1 MIVAVDDMITIG
13 DFSSRCG
20 LSPKVLRAYAEAGV
34 LVPALVDPTSG
45 YRYYELAQLDQAE
58 TVRLLRRAGVG
69 LADIGKFLAVPSADA
84 VDGWE
89 RSLTAEALSRR
100 EALAEVRCRLGVGP
114 ERTRGATAFEVCS
127 VRDLAEIRAVFDLA
141 GAQLPD
147 PIDSGDHR
155 INDLVER
162 SSVDQQ
168 LMVVASSEGTVV
180 GGALAFRTDDG
191 AVTLRIIGV
200 IPEFRHRG
208 IGRRLV
214 ERVEAEARRL
224 GAHAVALGSDEA
236 VGFWY
241 HLGYTPNLLFQW
253 VYDADLYETE
263 ADAMLRGPLAGLR
276 FWHSSFNGIAQL
288 FVELDEPRLDL
299 RHQVR
304 EAVTGCHVGFMMLK
318 RFTDRPPP

>member
-1 MIVAVDDMITIG
+1 MIVAVEDMITIG

-20 LSPKVLRAYAEAGV
+20 LSPKVLRTYAEAGV
-34 LVPALVDPTSG
+34 LVPAVVDATSG
-45 YRYYELAQLDQAE
+45 YRYYALAQLEQAD

-69 LADIGKFLAVPSADA
+69 LADIAQFLAEPSADA

-89 RSLTAEALSRR
+89 RSLTGETLSRR

-114 ERTRGATAFEVCS
+114 ERTRGATAIEVRS
-127 VRDLAEIRAVFDLA
+127 VRDLAQLRAVFDLA
-141 GAQLPD
+141 GAQLPE

-155 INDLVER
+155 IHDLVER
-162 SSVDQQ
+162 FEADRPV
-168 LMVVASSEGTVV
+168 MVVASAEGTSV
-180 GGALAFRTDDG
+180 GGALAFRNDNGT
-191 AVTLRIIGV
+191 VTLRIIGV
-200 IPEFRHRG
+200 IPSFRHRG

-224 GAHAVALGSDEA
+224 GAHCVALGTDEA
-236 VGFWY
+236 IGFWY

-263 ADAMLRGPLAGLR
+263 TDAMLTGPLAGLH
-276 FWHSSFNGIAQL
+276 FWRSSFNDIPQL

-304 EAVTGCHVGFMMLK
+304 EAVTGCHVGFMMSK
-318 RFTDRPPP
+318 RFTDRR

>member
-1 MIVAVDDMITIG
+1 MIVVVDDMITIG

-20 LSPKVLRAYAEAGV
+20 LSPKVLRTYAEAGV

-45 YRYYELAQLDQAE
+45 YRYYELAQVEQAD

-69 LADIGKFLAVPSADA
+69 LADIGQFLAEPSADA

-89 RSLTAEALSRR
+89 RSLTAETLSRHQ
-100 EALAEVRCRLGVGP
+100 ALAEVRCRLGVGP
-114 ERTRGATAFEVCS
+114 ERTRGATAIEVHA
-127 VRDLAEIRAVFDLA
+127 VRDLGDLRAAFDLA
-141 GAQLPD
+141 GAQLPEL
-147 PIDSGDHR
+147 IDSGDHR
-155 INDLVER
+155 IDDLVER
-162 SSVDQQ
+162 FAADQP
-168 LMVVASSEGTVV
+168 LMVVATVEGNVV
-180 GGALAFRTDDG
+180 GGALAFRNDNGT
-191 AVTLRIIGV
+191 VTFRIIGV
-200 IPEFRHRG
+200 IPAFRHRG

-224 GAHAVALGSDEA
+224 GAHSVALGTDEA

-263 ADAMLRGPLAGLR
+263 TDAMLTGPLANLH
-276 FWHSSFNGIAQL
+276 FWRSSFNDIPQL

-304 EAVTGCHVGFMMLK
+304 EVVTGCHVGFMMSK
-318 RFTDRPPP
+318 RFTDRR